1 VVRSNQGKVKLS
13 LDCKPSL
20 TFHPGIIR
28 YPLRR
33 NNSPIFTFI
42 PAPSRLIFNI
52 LYYKTPTSTRLFVN
66 AHHKPNRRQASIATK
81 SLLIN
86 EMINLKQSII
96 ETARRKTRKW
106 SELQPFW

>member
-1 VVRSNQGKVKLS
+1 LLLKLRRQP
-13 LDCKPSL
+13 L
-20 TFHPGIIR
+20 IIIGATIPQ
-28 YPLRR
+28 PLRGCFPSAI
-33 NNSPIFTFI
+33 NNPIHRKTSL
-42 PAPSRLIFNI
+42 ATKSI
-52 LYYKTPTSTRLFVN
+52 LENKLN
-66 AHHKPNRRQASIATK
+66 PNRRQASIATK